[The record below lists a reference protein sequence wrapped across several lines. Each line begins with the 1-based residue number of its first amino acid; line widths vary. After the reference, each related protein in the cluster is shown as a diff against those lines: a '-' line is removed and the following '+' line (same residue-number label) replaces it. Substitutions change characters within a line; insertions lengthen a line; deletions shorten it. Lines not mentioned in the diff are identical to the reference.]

1 MLSFVTQRSLIMN
14 LIDTHSH
21 IYLSEFETDRETM
34 LQRAEKE
41 GVRKILMPAIDT
53 ETHESMLALEFQH
66 PEVCI
71 AMMGVHPCSVKSN
84 YREELKAAKAYL
96 ENRPFIAIGE
106 IGLDFYWDKTFV
118 AEQYLVFHE
127 QIEWALEFDIPIV
140 IHSRESVD
148 ECIRVVSEHQ
158 KGKLKGVFHCFSGND
173 KQAQQIID
181 LGFYLGIGGV
191 VTFKNSGLDK
201 VMEKVSLEY
210 VVLETDAPYL
220 APVPF
225 RGKRNEPSY
234 LKYVTEKLALIKNI
248 SQEVV
253 AQITTAN
260 AEKLFGH

>member
-1 MLSFVTQRSLIMN
+1 MS

-21 IYLSEFETDRETM
+21 IYLPEFETDREEM